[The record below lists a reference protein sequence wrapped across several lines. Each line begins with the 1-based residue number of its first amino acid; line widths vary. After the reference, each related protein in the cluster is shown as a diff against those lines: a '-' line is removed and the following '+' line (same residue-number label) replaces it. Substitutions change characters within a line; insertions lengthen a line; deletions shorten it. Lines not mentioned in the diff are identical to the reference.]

1 MKKNQKF
8 FIIGFLFLVFS
19 AVCIYDILSSY
30 GEFNRNRDKIKVIE
44 EKQYVISRE
53 KDILNWK
60 IERFSKNPKAA
71 EEILRQ
77 KYKMIRSDQYKYR
90 YTPEK

>member
-1 MKKNQKF
+1 MKKNQKWF
-8 FIIGFLFLVFS
+8 VIGFLFVLFS

-30 GEFNRNRDKIKVIE
+30 GEFSRNREKISEIE
-44 EKQYVISRE
+44 EKRYVINRE
-53 KDILNWK
+53 KDLLNWK
-60 IERFSKNPKAA
+60 IERFSRDSKAA

-77 KYKMIRSDQYKYR
+77 KYKMIRSDQYKYG

>member
-1 MKKNQKF
+1 MKKNQKLLVF
-8 FIIGFLFLVFS
+8 GFLFLAFS

-30 GEFNRNRDKIKVIE
+30 GEYNRNREKIRVIE
-44 EKQYVISRE
+44 EKQYVINRE

-71 EEILRQ
+71 EELLRT
-77 KYKMIRSDQYKYR
+77 KIKMLRPDQFIYI
-90 YTPEK
+90 PEK

>member
-8 FIIGFLFLVFS
+8 FIIGLLFLVFS

-30 GEFNRNRDKIKVIE
+30 GEFNRNRDKIRVIE
-44 EKQYVISRE
+44 EKQHIINRE
-53 KDILNWK
+53 KYVLNK
-60 IERFSKNPKAA
+60 KMELFSKNPRAA